1 MHKLLRFGRS
11 AMRASARVDLRGLAR
26 MRVLHPPACSQ
37 GCMKSSKRERVGE
50 FITTTSKSG
59 RVGSRLSL
67 RVVDQMIRQTAGVQ
81 PGLGAT
87 KRLLLQLHRA
97 WRKAKDWRM
106 DQG

>member
-1 MHKLLRFGRS
+1 MGR
-11 AMRASARVDLRGLAR
+11 RCQQERVRKTSTNVRGLAR

-37 GCMKSSKRERVGE
+37 SCMKPSKEREGE
-50 FITTTSKSG
+50 FITTTSKRG
-59 RVGSRLSL
+59 RVGSRLS
-67 RVVDQMIRQTAGVQ
+67 RRIFDRMIPQTAGVQ